1 MSRILVVDDEYLIAD
16 ILSYALQDAGY
27 EVETA
32 ANGAKALVELEKGR
46 FDLVITDYMMP
57 IMNGE
62 ELAKAIRSNAQ
73 FADLPVI
80 LMSGA
85 QASIGKAIPDLFSA
99 VFDKPFD
106 TASMVAR
113 VRAFIGVA
121 EAGRD
126 TPELQ

>member
-57 IMNGE
+57 MKNGE
-62 ELAKAIRSNAQ
+62 ELAREIRATD
-73 FADLPVI
+73 ALKHLPI
-80 LMSGA
+80 LLMSGA
-85 QASIGKAIPDLFSA
+85 QADIGKDQPSLFNEVIA
-99 VFDKPFD
+99 KPFD
-106 TASMVAR
+106 MDAMVAKVNKYIDPR
-113 VRAFIGVA
+113 ETAQKPP
-121 EAGRD
+121 D
-126 TPELQ
+126 LP